1 MFGNSSELFG
11 SSSQTFRN
19 SSGDF
24 INRSGILT
32 ETSNKEA
39 EATPKVLYIK
49 MNIKEQK
56 TELNKKDIYENVRK
70 DINRKQTVHSNK
82 SATYRSGTP
91 EMPDRRKKVYSS
103 YDHYYHNDSNTA
115 RMPTHNH
122 HLYLKRLLEY
132 HNTEHDYKVLR
143 VKQRMKEENEML
155 QNEMTSLREVRK
167 NHRLEDY
174 GANVQNMKQRIDEYK
189 QWLRGDTQD

>member
-1 MFGNSSELFG
+1 
-11 SSSQTFRN
+11 
-19 SSGDF
+19 
-24 INRSGILT
+24 
-32 ETSNKEA
+32 
-39 EATPKVLYIK
+39 

-56 TELNKKDIYENVRK
+56 IELNKTDIYENVRR
-70 DINRKQTVHSNK
+70 DINRRQTVHSNK
-82 SATYRSGTP
+82 SANYRSGTP
-91 EMPDRRKKVYSS
+91 EMPDRRKEVYSS
-103 YDHYYHNDSNTA
+103 YDHYYHSDSNTA

-132 HNTEHDYKVLR
+132 HNTEHDYKVLQ

-155 QNEMTSLREVRK
+155 QNEMTRLREVRK

-174 GANVQNMKQRIDEYK
+174 GANVQNMKQRIIDEYK

>member
-1 MFGNSSELFG
+1 M
-11 SSSQTFRN
+11 
-19 SSGDF
+19 
-24 INRSGILT
+24 
-32 ETSNKEA
+32 
-39 EATPKVLYIK
+39 
-49 MNIKEQK
+49 
-56 TELNKKDIYENVRK
+56 
-70 DINRKQTVHSNK
+70 
-82 SATYRSGTP
+82 
-91 EMPDRRKKVYSS
+91 YSS

-155 QNEMTSLREVRK
+155 QNEMTRLREVRK

>member
-1 MFGNSSELFG
+1 
-11 SSSQTFRN
+11 
-19 SSGDF
+19 
-24 INRSGILT
+24 
-32 ETSNKEA
+32 
-39 EATPKVLYIK
+39 

-56 TELNKKDIYENVRK
+56 TELNKTDIYENVRK
-70 DINRKQTVHSNK
+70 DINRRQTVHSNK
-82 SATYRSGTP
+82 SANYRSGTP

-132 HNTEHDYKVLR
+132 HNTEHDYKVLQ

-155 QNEMTSLREVRK
+155 QNEMTRLREVRK
-167 NHRLEDY
+167 NHEGKGQYIGSVNLCQTGFGIEGCLICKTKQEPQRLTSTNTWIWSKSFDIFEQQLGRVWTWTY
-174 GANVQNMKQRIDEYK
+174 
-189 QWLRGDTQD
+189 T

>member
-1 MFGNSSELFG
+1 
-11 SSSQTFRN
+11 
-19 SSGDF
+19 
-24 INRSGILT
+24 
-32 ETSNKEA
+32 
-39 EATPKVLYIK
+39 
-49 MNIKEQK
+49 
-56 TELNKKDIYENVRK
+56 
-70 DINRKQTVHSNK
+70 
-82 SATYRSGTP
+82 
-91 EMPDRRKKVYSS
+91 MPDRRKKVYSS
-103 YDHYYHNDSNTA
+103 YDHYYHNDNNTA

-132 HNTEHDYKVLR
+132 HNTEHDYKVLQ

-155 QNEMTSLREVRK
+155 QNEMTRLREVRK